1 MSDDRAG
8 LALAEI
14 LDEIKWL
21 RTRLARATFDDFKG
35 DRTLRYAVERSIEI
49 ISEASRRIPDA
60 AKAAR
65 PEIPWRAIAGVGNI
79 LRHEYHSVAP
89 RIVWE
94 VVTDDL
100 PPLAT
105 AVEAMVEE
113 ASEAKP
119 RAD

>member
-1 MSDDRAG
+1 MSEDRAE

-14 LDEIKWL
+14 LDEIGWL
-21 RTRLARATFDDFKG
+21 RTRLSGVTFADFVG

-49 ISEASRRIPDA
+49 IPEASRRIPDE
-60 AKAAR
+60 AKAMR

-100 PPLAT
+100 PALA
-105 AVEAMVEE
+105 AAIEAIVGNS
-113 ASEAKP
+113 AARP
-119 RAD
+119 TIG

>member
-14 LDEIKWL
+14 LDEVAWL
-21 RTRLARATFDDFKG
+21 RARLAGATFADFTA

-65 PEIPWRAIAGVGNI
+65 PEIPWRAIASVGNI

-89 RIVWE
+89 RIVWA

-100 PPLAT
+100 PVLA
-105 AVEAMVEE
+105 EAIE
-113 ASEAKP
+113 AISKISATKPEAE
-119 RAD
+119 